1 MIGHGFE
8 SLAAAARPPWVSRK
22 AILPALLAAV
32 SLVGAACS
40 SSGATPPAAP
50 APPTVGPAA
59 NGVVTAGTQI
69 GTLPTA
75 PAGWAPPAKITP
87 VDPPPGMFHSTGD
100 APAQPGAKVR
110 VFFLGMQW

>member
-1 MIGHGFE
+1 MIGRGIE
-8 SLAAAARPPWVSRK
+8 SLAAAGRPPWVSGK
-22 AILPALLAAV
+22 AILPALMAAF

-40 SSGATPPAAP
+40 SSGATPAAAP

-59 NGVVTAGTQI
+59 SGVVTAGAQI
-69 GTLPTA
+69 GTMPTV

-87 VDPPPGMFHSTGD
+87 VDPPPGMFRSVSDT
-100 APAQPGAKVR
+100 PQPGAKVR